1 MDRYVWAII
10 LTFAAV
16 FLANGILVWAALS
29 NPASIVESYETET
42 R

>member
-29 NPASIVESYETET
+29 SPVSIVESYETET